1 MSEEICAKLLTVP
14 DLSGKSLIS
23 IHAPLRE
30 RETSNIKADTALK
43 FQSTLPY
50 GSDYGSFLML
60 EVLFYFNPR
69 SLTGANLPCG
79 QCIGCRLISIHAPLR
94 ERINAQQVQSLEL
107 YFNPRS
113 LTGANLPCGQCIGC
127 RLISIHAPLRERIN
141 AQQVQSL
148 ELYFNPRSLTGATRS
163 VARCTGAVPFQ
174 STLPYGSDSSTTITI
189 DSAVNFNPRSL
200 TGARD

>member
-113 LTGANLPCGQCIGC
+113 LTGA
-127 RLISIHAPLRERIN
+127 
-141 AQQVQSL
+141 
-148 ELYFNPRSLTGATRS
+148 TRS

>member
-1 MSEEICAKLLTVP
+1 MVLFQSTLP
-14 DLSGKSLIS
+14 YGSDGRGNGFSKSFTIS

-30 RETSNIKADTALK
+30 RFIDM
-43 FQSTLPY
+43 F
-50 GSDYGSFLML
+50 
-60 EVLFYFNPR
+60 R
-69 SLTGANLPCG
+69 TGKYN
-79 QCIGCRLISIHAPLR
+79 RISIHAPLR
-94 ERINAQQVQSLEL
+94 ERGLKKALLLICL

-174 STLPYGSDSSTTITI
+174 STLPYGSDNQT
-189 DSAVNFNPRSL
+189 
-200 TGARD
+200 